1 MMERKLGFNKMVYG
15 DVCQRSAH
23 AQARDE
29 DVENFEDEILAA
41 LDEIEE

>member
-1 MMERKLGFNKMVYG
+1 MERKLGFNKMVYG
-15 DVCQRSAH
+15 DVCQRSDH
-23 AQARDE
+23 SILNDE